1 MRRKLWKSMDVETVE
16 IHETMEDKI
25 EETNKY
31 EDEACSLSRPEW
43 ETSKYVSSSWWTEK
57 Y

>member
-1 MRRKLWKSMDVETVE
+1 MDEETVE

-31 EDEACSLSRPEW
+31 EDEASLDTA
-43 ETSKYVSSSWWTEK
+43 ETQTLT
-57 Y
+57 